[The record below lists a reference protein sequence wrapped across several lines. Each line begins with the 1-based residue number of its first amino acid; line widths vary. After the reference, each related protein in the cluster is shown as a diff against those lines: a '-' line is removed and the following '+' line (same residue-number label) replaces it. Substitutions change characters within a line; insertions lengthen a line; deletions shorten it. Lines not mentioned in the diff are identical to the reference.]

1 MGTYKETIL
10 LIVPEGIEI
19 KSPIAIPITEI
30 NLLIVP
36 EGIEINIFQMMLQAV
51 TPFNRTRRN

>member
-1 MGTYKETIL
+1 M
-10 LIVPEGIEI
+10 

-36 EGIEINIFQMMLQAV
+36 EGIEIASEWTTNEIKDSF
-51 TPFNRTRRN
+51 